1 MEEEFDKYT
10 SNYDMN
16 EEFYR
21 LKYNH
26 SKRVMNL
33 MVKYAKKLG
42 FSERDIELA
51 KIIGLLHDIARFEQ
65 WRIYHTFSDLESVDH
80 ADFGVQILFEDGL
93 IKKFTDRV
101 EDYEL
106 IKFAIKNHNK
116 FKLVDCGNPRYMKF
130 AKLIRDVDKMDIIY
144 LHAYLDEL
152 KEKGTDDVISP
163 KVMASIKNHD
173 SVKKKDINNLND
185 FLCVQFS
192 FAFDI
197 NYDICIDE
205 FMKNMEDFYKRVEY
219 KNKFKEVYAEI
230 KKYIEE
236 RKMNHA
242 RN

>member
-1 MEEEFDKYT
+1 MLEEFDKYT

-26 SKRVMNL
+26 SKRVMDL

-42 FSERDIELA
+42 FSERDVELA

-65 WRIYHTFSDLESVDH
+65 WRQFHTFKDSKSFDH
-80 ADFGVQILFEDGL
+80 AEYGVKILFDEGM

-101 EDYEL
+101 EDYEV
-106 IKFAIKNHNK
+106 IKYAIRHHNK
-116 FKLVDCGNPRYMKF
+116 LELADCGDKRIMKF

-152 KEKGTDDVISP
+152 EEKGNADEISE
-163 KVMASIKNHD
+163 KVMESIIKHE
-173 SVKKKDINNLND
+173 SVRKGDVENNND

-197 NYDICIDE
+197 NYDECIDE
-205 FMKNMEDFYKRVEY
+205 FMSNLKAFYKRVDY
-219 KNKFKEVYAEI
+219 KGKFKQIFDEI
-230 KKYIEE
+230 ENYMKE
-236 RKMNHA
+236 RKMHHV
-242 RN
+242 RD